1 MVADTPDPGGVE
13 QFLAA
18 AYELA
23 TNPIERFDDAAGQLA
38 GAGHGEVAVIATA
51 RRRVAARLR
60 ESPDPVTK
68 QVAALIRRAFEVG
81 SWDWERYAPDAGT
94 QGV

>member
-1 MVADTPDPGGVE
+1 MARDPSAGEVE
-13 QFLAA
+13 EFLAL

-23 TNPIERFDDAAGQLA
+23 THPIERFDDAAGRLA
-38 GAGHGEVAVIATA
+38 GTADGEVAVIASA

-60 ESPDPVTK
+60 AAPDPVTK

-81 SWDWERYAPDAGT
+81 RWDWERYGPDAST
-94 QGV
+94 RSV